1 MNINNEHLQQYIHIY
16 SECEQITD
24 SRFQIEELCYFKRK
38 HTAPERSSFMQ
49 SAELSCQAP

>member
-1 MNINNEHLQQYIHIY
+1 MNINNEHLQQYIRMY

>member
-1 MNINNEHLQQYIHIY
+1 MNTFNKYIRMY

-24 SRFQIEELCYFKRK
+24 SRFQIEELRYFKCK